1 MSITIEY
8 LWKDRKRFLGM
19 PLSFTRYML
28 SEDRLFLSK
37 GFLNVQD
44 DEVLLYRVR
53 DISTSR
59 NLLQRMLGV
68 GTVTVMSTDKT
79 CPNLVMKNIKD
90 PVAVKEMLHKHV
102 EEMKLHRQVR
112 VNELTN
118 MDDKGDGCCCH
129 LRLQPAGGGRRVL
142 HGQPVGPRV
151 GRAL

>member
-1 MSITIEY
+1 MKKEKIVY

-118 MDDKGDGCCCH
+118 MDDNGDGCCCH
-129 LRLQPAGGGRRVL
+129 HD
-142 HGQPVGPRV
+142 HGDADAE
-151 GRAL
+151 ALD

>member
-1 MSITIEY
+1 MKKEKIVY

-112 VNELTN
+112 VTRH
-118 MDDKGDGCCCH
+118 GCGIF
-129 LRLQPAGGGRRVL
+129 RSS
-142 HGQPVGPRV
+142 
-151 GRAL
+151 

>member
-1 MSITIEY
+1 MKKEKIAY

-37 GFLNVQD
+37 GFLNVKD
-44 DEVLLYRVR
+44 DEILLYRVR

-59 NLLQRMLGV
+59 SLLQRMLGV

-102 EEMKLHRQVR
+102 EEMKLRRQVR
-112 VNELTN
+112 VSELTN
-118 MDDKGDGCCCH
+118 LDDKDDDCCCH
-129 LRLQPAGGGRRVL
+129 
-142 HGQPVGPRV
+142 HGHGDRE
-151 GRAL
+151 AEEID